1 MLAHMKTYFV
11 PQTLD
16 DIMEMKERGD
26 SENTTLEYKSCL
38 LFNQK
43 NDKIFETLSKE
54 ITAFAN
60 SIGGVL
66 IIGIEEDK
74 NRGISEVV
82 PITDEKKHESWIEDG
97 LLPRITPSLHFLVKK
112 IEINEGHI
120 LVINVPASRNAPHQ
134 SADKR
139 YYARRLFR
147 VDQLLAFEID
157 DIRRRTVAID
167 GGAKLSVLFQNGE
180 IIFEVEN
187 TGIGPIFDIW
197 VSIEGIENNV
207 IASEWTPKL
216 NRPYTEPFKI
226 IHSKEKRNFPGA
238 GFQFFQH
245 HLEDRMD
252 VTIYYTDEDEKQHQ
266 KNYTYYL
273 KDFDS
278 TTRLRT
284 PQEELIEKGVQNLE
298 KLERTLS
305 NLSRDIH
312 EMRESAFLPSGFNLS
327 KTTLSVLAG
336 EENVKWPGAVLSFQ
350 ALAEILEVDFE
361 TALEIHRK
369 LFGATHYVGGK
380 NTPLEEIEFPDD
392 VKEKILQRLVL
403 P

>member
-1 MLAHMKTYFV
+1 MAHMMTYFV
-11 PQTLD
+11 PKTLD
-16 DIMEMKERGD
+16 DILEMKERGD
-26 SENTTLEYKSCL
+26 SENATLEFKSCR

-43 NDKIFETLSKE
+43 NDKVFELLSKE

-66 IIGIEEDK
+66 IIGIEENDD
-74 NRGISEVV
+74 RGISEVV
-82 PITDEKKHESWIEDG
+82 PITDQKKHESWIEDG
-97 LLPRITPSLHFLVKK
+97 LLSRITPSLHFSVNR
-112 IEINEGHI
+112 IEIDEGHI

-157 DIRRRTVAID
+157 DIRRRTVASA
-167 GGAKLSVLFQNGE
+167 GGANLSVLFQSGAISFE
-180 IIFEVEN
+180 IEN

-197 VSIEGIENNV
+197 IAIEGIENNA
-207 IASEWTPKL
+207 IAREWTPGL
-216 NRPYTEPFKI
+216 SRPYTDPFKI
-226 IHSKEKRNFPGA
+226 IHPKEKRSFPGA
-238 GFQFFQH
+238 GFHFFQN
-245 HLEDRMD
+245 HLEDQMD
-252 VTIYYTDEDEKQHQ
+252 ITLHYTDEDEKKHQ
-266 KNYTYYL
+266 QTYTYYM

-278 TTRLRT
+278 TTRFKA
-284 PQEELIEKGVQNLE
+284 PQEELIEQGVQNLE
-298 KLERTLS
+298 RLEKTLS

-327 KTTLSVLAG
+327 KTTLSFLAG
-336 EENVKWPGAVLSFQ
+336 EENVKWPGSALSFQ

-361 TALEIHRK
+361 TALKIQREV
-369 LFGATHYVGGK
+369 FGAAHYVGGQ
-380 NTPLEEIEFPDD
+380 NTPLKEVELPEE
-392 VKEKILQRLVL
+392 VKEKIAHRLVL